1 MTNVTTPIKENETK
15 MLGARLPFESITEPG
30 CYLSNWTGHLI
41 RVPEDGVK
49 LGRSP
54 LIEIRGKE
62 PFFVTK
68 LSDDP
73 YLTLTRA
80 RMIAADLDLPV
91 NF

>member
-1 MTNVTTPIKENETK
+1 MTAIQKPLEHEYK
-15 MLGARLPFESITEPG
+15 MFGARVPFESINEPG
-30 CYLSNWTGHLI
+30 TYLSNWTGHLI
-41 RVPEDGVK
+41 RIPEDGFK
-49 LGRSP
+49 PGRSP

-73 YLTLTRA
+73 YLTITKA
-80 RMIAADLDLPV
+80 RMLAADLDLQV